1 MKSSA
6 LKKKT
11 RDMIRWQFRLRD
23 RLLTCLVSRSGAA
36 GFSVV
41 TVPHHNVRRGSVE
54 IYRDLTSA
62 LQRHAAI
69 ASELRA
75 SGWSIAS
82 YTM

>member
-1 MKSSA
+1 MRASA

-23 RLLTCLVSRSGAA
+23 RLLTCGVSGSGAT

-41 TVPHHNVRRGSVE
+41 TLPHHNVRRGTVE
-54 IYRDLTSA
+54 IYRDLASA

-69 ASELRA
+69 ALQLRA

-82 YTM
+82 YTT

>member
-1 MKSSA
+1 MKTSL

-11 RDMIRWQFRLRD
+11 REMIRWQFRFRD
-23 RLLTCLVSRSGAA
+23 RYLTCGVSKTGAS

-41 TVPHHNVRRGSVE
+41 TLPHHNVRRGTVE
-54 IYRDLTSA
+54 IYKDLASA

-69 ASELRA
+69 ALQLRN

-82 YTM
+82 YTT

>member
-1 MKSSA
+1 MKTSA

-11 RDMIRWQFRLRD
+11 REMIRWQFKFRD
-23 RLLTCLVSRSGAA
+23 RFLTCGVSHTGAA

-41 TVPHHNVRRGSVE
+41 TVPHHNVRRGTVE

-69 ASELRA
+69 ALQLRA
-75 SGWSIAS
+75 SGWSIES
-82 YTM
+82 YTT

>member
-1 MKSSA
+1 MKSSD

-23 RLLTCLVSRSGAA
+23 RLLTCLVNGNGAS

-75 SGWSIAS
+75 DGWSIAS